1 MMKKLLC
8 VLLFAIILLVPFA
21 ARATVGPFAQEAV
34 VFPDDEIFTV
44 WGVRDDMAISHV
56 RLRDLAYIL
65 NGTTVQ
71 FNIEEADCEYL
82 SYRIIRGEPYIPR
95 GDELQP
101 ISYSRISEHEEWFMG
116 GGWFY
121 GWVTRTKIGVS
132 GEPAPETMLRFQFVY
147 NNGYDY
153 FFPLSRMGALLGFSL
168 EWSRIGY
175 EAHNLYDFFVDGATY
190 VISTRER
197 EPAVLPVQTL
207 EYLQLI
213 HRMND
218 RWTHDA
224 HFYSTVIDESVVWP
238 LELFISHDGYGARF
252 DSWDSAGPMTGG
264 GGVPFPWLYF
274 YPLTM
279 RKLGDGMVELS
290 ISNEAHR
297 PWLWADFTPEN
308 YVREKT
314 FSEERRILIDIGQN
328 EIEEIFLYIGDTRY
342 RMLRAFHNVAGSRR
356 YTAEITADGNL
367 QIRYVIGRNRFWDGN
382 GILIYRSQTQ
392 GYTGTRIFEQDELT
406 YHCRILFEFTDYTAN
421 LGEIFYYSIWRTS
434 PEEMPLNFDLGV
446 YQMRIDT
453 GALHAEFLQE
463 QFEQELQEAVAQ
475 AATEAPAETPQ
486 SLNHLFIIL
495 FALAILAGVVV
506 LFICFV

>member
-1 MMKKLLC
+1 VKKFVCVFLL
-8 VLLFAIILLVPFA
+8 AIILLAPFVA
-21 ARATVGPFAQEAV
+21 YATVGPFAQEAV
-34 VFPDDEIFTV
+34 VFLDDETFTV

-65 NGTTVQ
+65 NGTAAQ
-71 FNIEEADCEYL
+71 FNLAEADCEYL
-82 SYRIIRGEPYIPR
+82 SYRIIRSEPYIPR

-101 ISYSRISEHEEWFMG
+101 IAYSRISEHEEWFMG

-121 GWVTRTKIGVS
+121 GWLTRTKIGVS
-132 GEPAPETMLRFQFVY
+132 GETTPETVLRFQFVY
-147 NNGYDY
+147 SNGYDY
-153 FFPLSRMGALLGFSL
+153 FFPLSQMGALLGFSL

-213 HRMND
+213 HRMSD

-252 DSWDSAGPMTGG
+252 ASWDSAGPMTG

-279 RKLGDGMVELS
+279 RKLGDGMVELA
-290 ISNEAHR
+290 ISNEAQR
-297 PWLWADFTPEN
+297 PWHLADFTPEN

-314 FSEERRILIDIGQN
+314 FSEERRILIDAGQD
-328 EIEEIFLYIGDTRY
+328 EIEEIFLYIGDTQY
-342 RMLRAFHNVAGSRR
+342 RMLRSFRNVAGFRR

-367 QIRYVIGRNRFWDGN
+367 QIRYVIGRNRFWGDN
-382 GILIYRSQTQ
+382 GIRIYRSQTQ
-392 GYTGTRIFEQDELT
+392 GYTGMRIFEQEELT

-434 PEEMPLNFDLGV
+434 PEVMPLDFDLGV

-453 GALHAEFLQE
+453 GELHTEFL
-463 QFEQELQEAVAQ
+463 LAQ
-475 AATEAPAETPQ
+475 AATEALAETSQ
-486 SLNHLFIIL
+486 SLNRLFIIL

-506 LFICFV
+506 VFICFV